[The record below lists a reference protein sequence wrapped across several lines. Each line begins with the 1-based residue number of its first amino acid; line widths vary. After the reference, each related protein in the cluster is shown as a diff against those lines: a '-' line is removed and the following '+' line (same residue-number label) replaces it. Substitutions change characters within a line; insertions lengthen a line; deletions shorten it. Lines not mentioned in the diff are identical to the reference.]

1 MLFVCA
7 RLPSDFS
14 TSAGA
19 AGTGWTF
26 FKLDRK
32 AWVGNKVWR
41 SRSRDAETAKAQ
53 QMFVLI
59 TESPSLKLCT
69 LIRKK
74 VYFCGMWCLFMA
86 VLYSEKKFFTQLT
99 GQT

>member
-1 MLFVCA
+1 VLFVCA

-74 VYFCGMWCLFMA
+74 YTFVECGAYLWQCSTLR
-86 VLYSEKKFFTQLT
+86 KKFLRS
-99 GQT
+99 